1 MTSLLDFAA
10 TLLLLVPTVALAQSE
25 SPPQMGADLK
35 LVDQFQQTHQIAD
48 HVGEVV
54 VLVFGD
60 RHATKEC
67 RKLGEGLHVLFHPAA
82 ANLPENEGH
91 LAPVRPLRGLTAE
104 NPGPNV
110 RVIPVACTGPV
121 PKPIRTVLQKQFA
134 KGSPHVPVW
143 LDFDNSLRGTFGLK
157 EGEPNIA
164 IFDSRGSFRKLETGS
179 FDDSRLRELAAVI
192 EGLRQ
197 EAAR

>member
-1 MTSLLDFAA
+1 MTSLLNFAA

-35 LVDQFQQTHQIAD
+35 LVDQFQQTHQISD
-48 HVGEVV
+48 HAGEVV

-60 RHATKEC
+60 RQATKEC

-121 PKPIRTVLQKQFA
+121 PKPIRTVLQTQFA

-179 FDDSRLRELAAVI
+179 LDDSRLRELAAVI

>member
-1 MTSLLDFAA
+1 MASLLHIAA
-10 TLLLLVPTVALAQSE
+10 RLLLLVPTAALAQSE
-25 SPPQMGADLK
+25 PPADLGADLK
-35 LVDQFQQTHQIAD
+35 LVDQFQQMHQIAD
-48 HVGEVV
+48 HAGEVV

-67 RKLGEGLHVLFHPAA
+67 RKLGEGLHVLFHPTA
-82 ANLPENEGH
+82 ANLPENEGY
-91 LAPVRPLRGLTAE
+91 LAPVRPLRGLSAE

-110 RVIPVACTGPV
+110 RVVPVACTGPV
-121 PKPIRTVLQKQFA
+121 PKPIRAVLQKQFA
-134 KGSPHVPVW
+134 KGSPQVPVW

-157 EGEPNIA
+157 EGEPNVA
-164 IFDSRGSFRKLETGS
+164 VFDSRGSFRKLETGS
-179 FDDSRLRELAAVI
+179 FDESRLRELASVI